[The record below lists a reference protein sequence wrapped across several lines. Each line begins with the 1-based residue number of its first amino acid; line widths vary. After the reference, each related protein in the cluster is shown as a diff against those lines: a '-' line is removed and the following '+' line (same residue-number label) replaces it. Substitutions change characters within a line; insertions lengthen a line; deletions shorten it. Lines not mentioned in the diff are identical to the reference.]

1 MIYYTKGM
9 IIKMNN
15 ENRSPRKEVIKN
27 IAIVFLAVLL
37 VLTFFSNTFMN
48 YTLPQVSAVY
58 VSQGTISEQ
67 IRGSGTVEAAE
78 SYEVKFDQTRTIKS
92 VAVKTG
98 QTINAG
104 DTLFELEDSDSDEL
118 TQAQKDLE
126 DKELDYKKAVLAQS
140 DSSKYQSDYL
150 EIQKAEKEL
159 SELQAK
165 YQAALAGTDPL
176 SSALNDYNSLKSRS
190 DKLTKEKEDLNNQLS
205 AVNADT
211 SDDMINLTGAY
222 YDNLRADKDRV
233 TELEKKVETAQSD
246 YDELSKDVGADT
258 DYASKIEE
266 TRKSIESATVELNQ
280 LYISL
285 YNAKADD
292 DTTSISASI
301 ATKSLEIDQLQR
313 DLSNYLAKSTT
324 SGVLKTKLK
333 NAEST
338 LNKAKKNL
346 NSAKDTLSNDVRSI
360 KLEIKAKLDKVTA
373 ELDDVTLKLTNAGT
387 AKDDATAAGY
397 LSASQLELKISEQ
410 KDTVDNLY
418 AALEIKKQTDSVTNE
433 SNQLDLEAKKKD
445 IERQKEKVEKLKSEA
460 FDAVVTAKMG
470 GTVESVSVTAGS
482 EVAAGTVAAVISVS
496 DLGYTVSFSVKND
509 QAKKVKVGDKAEI
522 TSWYWGDSFSAT
534 LSEVKTDTAN
544 PQTQKTL
551 VFNVTGSDIST
562 GQTIT
567 LSMGSKGQPYSAVV
581 PNAAVREDSNGKFV
595 LVMEAKSSPLGNR
608 YKAVRY
614 DIEVLAKDDNNTAVN
629 GLMGSEYVITTSTKP
644 IQAGDQVRPAES

>member
-1 MIYYTKGM
+1 M

-58 VSQGTISEQ
+58 VNQGTISEQ

-78 SYEVKFDQTRTIKS
+78 SYEVKFDQTRTVKS

-211 SDDMINLTGAY
+211 SDDMINLTGEY
-222 YDNLRADKDRV
+222 YDTLRADKDRV

-333 NAEST
+333 NAENT

-346 NSAKDTLSNDVRSI
+346 NSAKDTLSNDVRTI

-418 AALEIKKQTDSVTNE
+418 AALEIKKQTDNVTNE

-534 LSEVKTDTAN
+534 LSEVKTDTTN

>member
-1 MIYYTKGM
+1 
-9 IIKMNN
+9 MNN

-58 VSQGTISEQ
+58 VNQGTISEQ

-78 SYEVKFDQTRTIKS
+78 SYEVKFDQTRTVKS

-211 SDDMINLTGAY
+211 SDDMINLTGEY
-222 YDNLRADKDRV
+222 YDTLRADKDRV

-333 NAEST
+333 NAENT

-346 NSAKDTLSNDVRSI
+346 NSAKDTLSNDVRTI

-534 LSEVKTDTAN
+534 LSEVKTDTTN

-595 LVMEAKSSPLGNR
+595 LVKEAKSSPLGNR

>member
-1 MIYYTKGM
+1 
-9 IIKMNN
+9 MNN

-190 DKLTKEKEDLNNQLS
+190 DKLTKEKEDLNTQLS

-211 SDDMINLTGAY
+211 ADDMINLTGAY
-222 YDNLRADKDRV
+222 YDTLRADKDRV

-445 IERQKEKVEKLKSEA
+445 IERQKKKVEKLKSEA

>member
-1 MIYYTKGM
+1 
-9 IIKMNN
+9 MNN

-58 VSQGTISEQ
+58 VNQGTISEQ

-78 SYEVKFDQTRTIKS
+78 SYEVKFDQTRTVKS

-211 SDDMINLTGAY
+211 SDDMINLTGEY
-222 YDNLRADKDRV
+222 YDTLRADKDRV
-233 TELEKKVETAQSD
+233 TELEKKVETAQAD

-333 NAEST
+333 NAENT

-346 NSAKDTLSNDVRSI
+346 NSAKDTLSNDVRTI

-534 LSEVKTDTAN
+534 LSEVKTDTTN

>member
-1 MIYYTKGM
+1 
-9 IIKMNN
+9 MNN

-58 VSQGTISEQ
+58 VNQGTISEQ

-78 SYEVKFDQTRTIKS
+78 SYEVKFDQTRTVKS

-211 SDDMINLTGAY
+211 SDDMINLTGEY
-222 YDNLRADKDRV
+222 YDTLRADKDRV
-233 TELEKKVETAQSD
+233 TELEKKVETAQAD

-346 NSAKDTLSNDVRSI
+346 NSAKDTLSNDVRTI

-470 GTVESVSVTAGS
+470 GTIESVSVTAGS

-534 LSEVKTDTAN
+534 LSEVKTDTTN

>member
-1 MIYYTKGM
+1 M

-58 VSQGTISEQ
+58 VNQGTISEQ

-78 SYEVKFDQTRTIKS
+78 SYEVKFDQTRTVKS

-118 TQAQKDLE
+118 TQAQKDLD

-190 DKLTKEKEDLNNQLS
+190 DKLTKEKEDLNNPLS

-211 SDDMINLTGAY
+211 SDDMINLTGEY
-222 YDNLRADKDRV
+222 YDTLRADKDRV
-233 TELEKKVETAQSD
+233 TELEKKVETAQAD

-333 NAEST
+333 NAENT

-346 NSAKDTLSNDVRSI
+346 NSAKDTLSNDVRTI

>member
-1 MIYYTKGM
+1 
-9 IIKMNN
+9 MNN

-58 VSQGTISEQ
+58 VNQGTISEQ

-78 SYEVKFDQTRTIKS
+78 SYEVKFDQTRTVKS

-211 SDDMINLTGAY
+211 SDDMINLTGEY
-222 YDNLRADKDRV
+222 YDTLRADKDRV
-233 TELEKKVETAQSD
+233 TELEKKVETAQAD

-301 ATKSLEIDQLQR
+301 ATKSLEIDQFQR

-346 NSAKDTLSNDVRSI
+346 NSAKDTLSNDVRTI

>member
-1 MIYYTKGM
+1 M

-58 VSQGTISEQ
+58 VNQGTISEQ

-78 SYEVKFDQTRTIKS
+78 SYEVKFDQTRTVKS

-211 SDDMINLTGAY
+211 SDDMINLTGEY
-222 YDNLRADKDRV
+222 YDTLRADKDRV

-346 NSAKDTLSNDVRSI
+346 NSAKDTLSNDVRTI

-534 LSEVKTDTAN
+534 LSEVKTDTTN

>member
-1 MIYYTKGM
+1 M

-58 VSQGTISEQ
+58 VNQGTISEQ

-78 SYEVKFDQTRTIKS
+78 SYEVKFDQTRTVKS

-190 DKLTKEKEDLNNQLS
+190 DKLTKEKEELNNQLS

-211 SDDMINLTGAY
+211 SDDMINLTGEY
-222 YDNLRADKDRV
+222 YDTLRADKDRV
-233 TELEKKVETAQSD
+233 TELEKKVETAQAD

>member
-1 MIYYTKGM
+1 M

-58 VSQGTISEQ
+58 VNQGTISEQ

-78 SYEVKFDQTRTIKS
+78 SYEVKFDQTRTVKS

-98 QTINAG
+98 QTIKAG

-211 SDDMINLTGAY
+211 SDDMINLTGEY
-222 YDNLRADKDRV
+222 YDTLRADKDRV
-233 TELEKKVETAQSD
+233 TELEKKVETAQAD

-346 NSAKDTLSNDVRSI
+346 NSAKDTLSNDVRTI

-534 LSEVKTDTAN
+534 LSEVKTDTTN

>member
-1 MIYYTKGM
+1 M

-58 VSQGTISEQ
+58 VNQGTISEQ

-78 SYEVKFDQTRTIKS
+78 SYEVKFDQTRTVKS

-211 SDDMINLTGAY
+211 SDDMINLTGEY
-222 YDNLRADKDRV
+222 YDTLRADKDRV
-233 TELEKKVETAQSD
+233 TELEKKVETAQAD
-246 YDELSKDVGADT
+246 YDELSKDVGAGT

-333 NAEST
+333 NAENT

-346 NSAKDTLSNDVRSI
+346 NSAKDTLSNDVRTI

-418 AALEIKKQTDSVTNE
+418 AALEIKKQTDNVTNE

-534 LSEVKTDTAN
+534 LSEVKTDTTN

>member
-1 MIYYTKGM
+1 
-9 IIKMNN
+9 MNN

-78 SYEVKFDQTRTIKS
+78 SYEVKFDQTRTVKS

-118 TQAQKDLE
+118 TQAQKDLD

-211 SDDMINLTGAY
+211 SDDMINLTGEY
-222 YDNLRADKDRV
+222 YDTLRADKDRV
-233 TELEKKVETAQSD
+233 TELEKKVETAQAD

-534 LSEVKTDTAN
+534 LSEVKTDTTN

>member
-1 MIYYTKGM
+1 
-9 IIKMNN
+9 MNN

-211 SDDMINLTGAY
+211 SDDMINLTGVY
-222 YDNLRADKDRV
+222 YDTLRADKDRV
-233 TELEKKVETAQSD
+233 TELEKKVETAQAD

>member
-1 MIYYTKGM
+1 M

-58 VSQGTISEQ
+58 VNQGTISEQ

-78 SYEVKFDQTRTIKS
+78 SYEVKFDQTRTVKS
-92 VAVKTG
+92 VAVKSG

-211 SDDMINLTGAY
+211 SDDMINLTGEY
-222 YDNLRADKDRV
+222 YDTLRADKDRV
-233 TELEKKVETAQSD
+233 TELEKKVETAQAD

-346 NSAKDTLSNDVRSI
+346 NSAKDTLSNDVRTI

>member
-1 MIYYTKGM
+1 M

-58 VSQGTISEQ
+58 VNQGTISEQ

-78 SYEVKFDQTRTIKS
+78 SYEVKFDQTRTVKS

-211 SDDMINLTGAY
+211 SDDMINLTGEY
-222 YDNLRADKDRV
+222 YDTLRADKDRV
-233 TELEKKVETAQSD
+233 TELEKKVETAQAD

-333 NAEST
+333 NAENT

-346 NSAKDTLSNDVRSI
+346 NSAKDTLSNDVRTI

>member
-1 MIYYTKGM
+1 M

-58 VSQGTISEQ
+58 VNQGTISEQ

-78 SYEVKFDQTRTIKS
+78 SYEVKFDQTRTVKS

-211 SDDMINLTGAY
+211 SDDMINLTGDY
-222 YDNLRADKDRV
+222 YDTLRADKDRV
-233 TELEKKVETAQSD
+233 TELEKKVETAQAD

-346 NSAKDTLSNDVRSI
+346 NSAKDTLSNDVRTI

-534 LSEVKTDTAN
+534 LSEVKTDTTN

>member
-1 MIYYTKGM
+1 M

-58 VSQGTISEQ
+58 VNQGTISEQ

-78 SYEVKFDQTRTIKS
+78 SYEVKFDQTRTVKS
-92 VAVKTG
+92 VAVKSG

-211 SDDMINLTGAY
+211 SDDMINLTGEY
-222 YDNLRADKDRV
+222 YDTLRADKDRV
-233 TELEKKVETAQSD
+233 TELEKKVETAQAD

-346 NSAKDTLSNDVRSI
+346 NSAKDTLSNDVRTI

-534 LSEVKTDTAN
+534 LSEVKTDTTN

>member
-1 MIYYTKGM
+1 
-9 IIKMNN
+9 MNN

-58 VSQGTISEQ
+58 VNQGTISEQ

-78 SYEVKFDQTRTIKS
+78 SYEVKFDQTRTVKS

-190 DKLTKEKEDLNNQLS
+190 DKLTKEKEDLNNQLN

-211 SDDMINLTGAY
+211 SDDMINLTGEY
-222 YDNLRADKDRV
+222 YDTLRADKDRV

-333 NAEST
+333 NAENT

-346 NSAKDTLSNDVRSI
+346 NSAKDTLSNDVRTI

-418 AALEIKKQTDSVTNE
+418 AALEIKKQTDNVTNE

-534 LSEVKTDTAN
+534 LSEVKTDTTN